1 MTHTTAMKLALDALV
16 DSVDVVRSEYE
27 TVVELYGKY
36 SPRAARIDGMLQGL
50 KRHEDA
56 IAALQAALG
65 EKGNIG
71 HDVTSP
77 SAEPVAWIE
86 ISVRGTATTID
97 NHFAD
102 CVRDWPCGEYQL
114 YPHPPVPK
122 PLTTDEVTDAMLDAD
137 IVADPFKVLKFARAI
152 KAAIRGKT

>member
-1 MTHTTAMKLALDALV
+1 MNHITAMKLALDALV

-36 SPRAARIDGMLQGL
+36 STRAARIDGMLQGL

-56 IAALQAALG
+56 IAALQAALA
-65 EKGNIG
+65 E
-71 HDVTSP
+71 P

-114 YPHPPVPK
+114 YPHPPVPE

-152 KAAIRGKT
+152 EAAIRGKT